1 MIDINI
7 YYKTGDIGII
17 KDVKKTETTEEEIIL
32 QIERHI
38 SRKAIKQI
46 EIIEKFKY
54 GEEIHT
60 IKGKE

>member
-1 MIDINI
+1 MNINV

-17 KDVKKTETTEEEIIL
+17 KDVKKTETTEEDIVL
-32 QIERHI
+32 HIEKHI

-60 IKGKE
+60 ILGKE